1 MSRQRRTA
9 RDLRPKEPKAIIA
22 ALGDGDDTQSSLDEL
37 VLLLKN
43 VNVPVAA
50 RVIQKRRAP
59 DPASFI
65 GAGKAQEIREYA
77 EPNECTHLVVD
88 DFITPTQKS
97 NLQKLTGLQVWDR
110 AFVIMKIFEQ
120 RANTAEA
127 KLQVELAQYRYEIP
141 SLKGLGH
148 QMSRTAAA

>member
-50 RVIQKRRAP
+50 RVIKKPPAP
-59 DPASFI
+59 PPPTFK
-65 GAGKAQEIREYA
+65 GARKAHEI
-77 EPNECTHLVVD
+77 
-88 DFITPTQKS
+88 TQ
-97 NLQKLTGLQVWDR
+97 
-110 AFVIMKIFEQ
+110 
-120 RANTAEA
+120 
-127 KLQVELAQYRYEIP
+127 
-141 SLKGLGH
+141 
-148 QMSRTAAA
+148 

>member
-50 RVIQKRRAP
+50 RVIQKRPIQPHSSGPERRRRY
-59 DPASFI
+59 AST
-65 GAGKAQEIREYA
+65 
-77 EPNECTHLVVD
+77 PN
-88 DFITPTQKS
+88 
-97 NLQKLTGLQVWDR
+97 
-110 AFVIMKIFEQ
+110 
-120 RANTAEA
+120 
-127 KLQVELAQYRYEIP
+127 
-141 SLKGLGH
+141 
-148 QMSRTAAA
+148 RTNARTSSSTTS

>member
-59 DPASFI
+59 DPAARFFLP
-65 GAGKAQEIREYA
+65 KAARCSQPLTPSA
-77 EPNECTHLVVD
+77 DAPNRHR
-88 DFITPTQKS
+88 
-97 NLQKLTGLQVWDR
+97 QV
-110 AFVIMKIFEQ
+110 
-120 RANTAEA
+120 
-127 KLQVELAQYRYEIP
+127 
-141 SLKGLGH
+141 
-148 QMSRTAAA
+148 TAAAVEIPVINRPNKALCHPDSKNRRSSMTPIPIPKSMAKR